1 MTVLR
6 GVADDLP
13 LLEWL
18 TTKIFPAE
26 AKHVSEEYVADGT
39 RLAAAEMIRSGTT
52 CFNDMYFF
60 PEVQAGVVQ
69 EVGIR
74 AKYADSRQQTADSRQ
89 QTADSRQQTADS
101 RQQTADGW
109 HQTAAAVAKPSA
121 AGQPAGNHYSMP
133 CRSSRIFSD
142 ALMVARTND
151 LPVVPGAHLIC
162 PCLQPGHDLPYV
174 PDRLRQ

>member
-74 AKYADSRQQTADSRQ
+74 AKYADSRQQTAETADSRQ

-101 RQQTADGW
+101 RQQTADSR
-109 HQTAAAVAKPSA
+109 QI
-121 AGQPAGNHYSMP
+121 YS
-133 CRSSRIFSD
+133 
-142 ALMVARTND
+142 
-151 LPVVPGAHLIC
+151 
-162 PCLQPGHDLPYV
+162 
-174 PDRLRQ
+174 

>member
-1 MTVLR
+1 MLVTTRCNPAAPQHSAMTVLR

-89 QTADSRQQTADS
+89 QMAGIRQQPLSLSHQPPASQLATTTACH
-101 RQQTADGW
+101 AE
-109 HQTAAAVAKPSA
+109 AAVSSA
-121 AGQPAGNHYSMP
+121 M
-133 CRSSRIFSD
+133 R
-142 ALMVARTND
+142 
-151 LPVVPGAHLIC
+151 
-162 PCLQPGHDLPYV
+162 
-174 PDRLRQ
+174 

>member
-89 QTADSRQQTADS
+89 QTADSRQQTAD
-101 RQQTADGW
+101 GW

>member
-89 QTADSRQQTADS
+89 QMAGIRQQMAGI
-101 RQQTADGW
+101 RQQPLSLSHQPPASQLATTTAC
-109 HQTAAAVAKPSA
+109 HAAAAVSSA
-121 AGQPAGNHYSMP
+121 M
-133 CRSSRIFSD
+133 R
-142 ALMVARTND
+142 
-151 LPVVPGAHLIC
+151 
-162 PCLQPGHDLPYV
+162 
-174 PDRLRQ
+174 

>member
-89 QTADSRQQTADS
+89 QTADSRQQTARQLDS
-101 RQQTADGW
+101 RQQMAGIRQQPLSLSHQPPASQLATTTAC
-109 HQTAAAVAKPSA
+109 HAEAAVSSA
-121 AGQPAGNHYSMP
+121 M
-133 CRSSRIFSD
+133 R
-142 ALMVARTND
+142 
-151 LPVVPGAHLIC
+151 
-162 PCLQPGHDLPYV
+162 
-174 PDRLRQ
+174 